1 MTVKSNFSTIK
12 SIKLSERDALKTPMK
27 NLFNMIENKEK
38 STLKKESVMSIRSK
52 AKKVKPT
59 KANIVVVPFSN
70 LKLTGEPLLSK
81 SPSNRSNL
89 TIVRENEITTGAYNI
104 SLDDTL
110 NDSSKPLE
118 FFVGLPSPQ

>member
-1 MTVKSNFSTIK
+1 M
-12 SIKLSERDALKTPMK
+12 
-27 NLFNMIENKEK
+27 EK
-38 STLKKESVMSIRSK
+38 KDPSTLKKESLMSIGSK
-52 AKKVKPT
+52 ANKVKPT

-89 TIVRENEITTGAYNI
+89 SIVRENEITTGAYNI
-104 SLDDTL
+104 SQDETF

-118 FFVGLPSPQ
+118 FFVGLPSPPQSLSPRSTTNMNKKDQIKMSWQRDAR